1 MMWNQ
6 FNTGAVPGISCELV
20 EIKGHNGDTI
30 HAYQAKPTGAGPH
43 PGVVL
48 IHHLPG
54 WDELY
59 LEFARRFAQHGYN
72 TICPDLYCRAGHG
85 SPDDV
90 AAQIRSAG
98 GVSDA
103 QVVGDMVGAQQYLKA
118 QGATKVGLLGS
129 CSGGRHAFV
138 TACSS
143 DGWDAVVELWGGRVV
158 QDELTEKQPVSP
170 ITLTGNLKAPIL
182 GLFGND
188 DQSPPPAQVDQHEAE
203 LKAKGKN
210 YEFHR
215 YDGAGHAFFYYDRP
229 AYRQQQAV
237 DGWAKI
243 FTFFEKNLG

>member
-1 MMWNQ
+1 MAICAN
-6 FNTGAVPGISCELV
+6 
-20 EIKGHNGDTI
+20 
-30 HAYQAKPTGAGPH
+30 
-43 PGVVL
+43 
-48 IHHLPG
+48 
-54 WDELY
+54 LY
-59 LEFARRFAQHGYN
+59 E
-72 TICPDLYCRAGHG
+72 RAGEGH
-85 SPDDV
+85 PDDV
-90 AAQIRSAG
+90 AAKVRGEG
-98 GVSDA
+98 GIADA
-103 QVVGDMVGAQQYLKA
+103 QMVGDTAAAVKWMRAQPNHN
-118 QGATKVGLLGS
+118 GKVGVFGS
-129 CSGGRHAFV
+129 CSGGRQAFV
-138 TACSS
+138 VACSS

-203 LKAKGKN
+203 LKAKGKT

-243 FTFFEKNLG
+243 FTFFEKYLG